1 MMQPANHHQHSH
13 TNGASAPAAR
23 IPTAAAAAPVVVKI
37 GGHEIAD
44 VDFLSALA
52 ATISQLNTPAIII
65 HGGGPEITQLQQ
77 LMGIVPRY
85 VDGVRITDQPSLA
98 VVEMVLAGVVN
109 KRLVRH
115 LVEAGVD
122 AVGLSGVDRGLLRA
136 VRMVHPSEDMGFTGQ
151 VTRVR
156 GDILRELLAQGVTP
170 VIAPVCLG
178 EDRPVSYNVN
188 ADHVTGAVAAA
199 VEASRVVFL
208 TNVEGVLVNGQPA
221 PQLDTLRVDQLI
233 ADGTI
238 FGGMI
243 PKVTTALDVLKSG
256 VPQAVITNLTGL
268 TSHGGTIFTV

>member
-1 MMQPANHHQHSH
+1 MKSVNHHQQTTH
-13 TNGASAPAAR
+13 TNGASAPAA
-23 IPTAAAAAPVVVKI
+23 PTTATAAPIVFKI

-44 VDFLSALA
+44 ADFLRALA
-52 ATISQLNTPAIII
+52 TTISQLGAPAIII

-85 VDGVRITDQPSLA
+85 VDGVRITDEPSMA

-109 KRLVRH
+109 KRLVRY
-115 LVEAGVD
+115 LVDAGVD
-122 AVGLSGVDRGLLRA
+122 AVGLSGVDRGLVRA
-136 VRMVHPSEDMGFTGQ
+136 VRMAHLTEDMGFTGQ

-156 GDILRELLAQGVTP
+156 GDVLRDLLAQGVTP

-178 EDRPVSYNVN
+178 EDHAATYNVN

-199 VEASRVVFL
+199 VDASGVVFL
-208 TNVEGVLVNGQPA
+208 TNVEGVLVEGLPVS
-221 PQLDTLRVDQLI
+221 QLDRAGVDQLI

-268 TSHGGTIFTV
+268 TTHGGTVFTA

>member
-1 MMQPANHHQHSH
+1 MQPASQQTTH
-13 TNGASAPAAR
+13 TNGASAPAVQ
-23 IPTAAAAAPVVVKI
+23 ISPAATAAPVVFKI

-44 VDFLSALA
+44 AAFLSALA
-52 ATISQLNTPAIII
+52 TTISQLNAPAIII

-85 VDGVRITDQPSLA
+85 VNGVRITDEPSMA

-115 LVEAGVD
+115 LIDAGVD

-136 VRMVHPSEDMGFTGQ
+136 VKMAHPDEDMGFTGHI
-151 VTRVR
+151 THVR
-156 GDILRELLAQGVTP
+156 GDVLRDLLAQGVTP

-178 EDRPVSYNVN
+178 EDRPVTYNVN

-199 VEASRVVFL
+199 VRARQVVFL
-208 TNVEGVLVNGQPA
+208 TNVEGVLVDGQPM
-221 PQLDTLRVDQLI
+221 PQLDTARVDQLI
-233 ADGTI
+233 AQGTI

-243 PKVTTALDVLKSG
+243 PKVTSALDVLKSG
-256 VPQAVITNLTGL
+256 VPQAVITNLAGL
-268 TSHGGTIFTV
+268 TSHGGTVFTT